1 MRILHHVSSWLKR
14 VIQGKSYW
22 HATSSVLDSELA
34 LKAVKVMLPS
44 LHHAAARMKGEV
56 VSEYLR

>member
-1 MRILHHVSSWLKR
+1 MRILHHVLSWLKR
-14 VIQGKSYW
+14 VIQGGL
-22 HATSSVLDSELA
+22 HFQVTEGVFDSELA
-34 LKAVKVMLPS
+34 LNAVKVMLPS